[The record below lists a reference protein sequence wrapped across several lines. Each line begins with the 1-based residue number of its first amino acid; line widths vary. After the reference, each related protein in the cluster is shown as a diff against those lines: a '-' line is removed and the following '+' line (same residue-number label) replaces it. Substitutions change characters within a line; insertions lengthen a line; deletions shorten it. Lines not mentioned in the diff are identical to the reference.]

1 MTSINDIFRGYISK
15 LDNNEFIYRVK
26 SAYYLLTDKEKKLYE
41 VGFKDGYLLAEKNNT
56 KPITKPQQH
65 SKKIIG
71 YQFSK
76 PKRDQIDS
84 LINRVCIMC
93 EVSRND
99 LLSKN
104 RTQDLV
110 RARSIIHN
118 ILSEKY
124 RMSLSSIG
132 KIFGQDHTTVSHSIN
147 MKANKE
153 RYWSLDQTIWIEY
166 ARLIQNANSN

>member
-1 MTSINDIFRGYISK
+1 MTSINEIYQKYITK
-15 LDNNEFIYRVK
+15 LNNNDFIYKVK
-26 SAYYLLTDKEKKLYE
+26 SAYYLLTEREKKLYE
-41 VGFKDGYLLAEKNNT
+41 VGFKDGYQLAEKN
-56 KPITKPQQH
+56 ITKTINGPQQNL
-65 SKKIIG
+65 KKIIG
-71 YQFSK
+71 YQFGR
-76 PKRDQIDS
+76 PKRDEIDS

-93 EVSRND
+93 EVNKND

-124 RMSLSSIG
+124 RMSLNNIG
-132 KIFGQDHTTVSHSIN
+132 KIFNQDHTTVLHSIN

-153 RYWSLDQTIWIEY
+153 RYWSLDQTIWVEY
-166 ARLIQNANSN
+166 ARLIENANSN

>member
-1 MTSINDIFRGYISK
+1 MTSINDIFRRYISK

-41 VGFKDGYLLAEKNNT
+41 VGFKDGYLLAEKNIT
-56 KPITKPQQH
+56 KTITKPQQH
-65 SKKIIG
+65 PKKIIG

-76 PKRDQIDS
+76 PKKDQIDS

-99 LLSKN
+99 LLNKG

-153 RYWSLDQTIWIEY
+153 RYWSLDQTIWVEY